1 MGKEDAGAKKTHKCC
16 NRLDHREVHCAPRAQ
31 NDLRVAQSKGFAGRI
46 DNPDRLVI
54 LRNTIS
60 VREAGSEYCGLRAV
74 PKPNFRKSP
83 GR

>member
-31 NDLRVAQSKGFAGRI
+31 SDRRAAQSKRFSGRI
-46 DNPDRLVI
+46 DNPDQLVI

-60 VREAGSEYCGLRAV
+60 VRGNRQRILWITGCAKAKL
-74 PKPNFRKSP
+74 P
-83 GR
+83 